1 MSRKI
6 LWNRKKELKNFPVC
20 IVWRKRLKVAEDYK
34 EIKNY
39 RLKNIRKVFKFYFDN
54 MLSNKR
60 DPKKEETSFSY
71 EGSERW
77 KNLKMNLT
85 QLIFSFTVKWTQYK
99 EEKNKR
105 CHSPIQGRQTQ
116 HCHLSCCYCL
126 CDQRY
131 RESSPKSEEWDTKG
145 KVVWNSQIPSRKVQ
159 RYFYLN
165 LSILIDLPPPPRP
178 VFNVSSKP
186 NFVLQK
192 DRVSA
197 TSIEDFMVIQL
208 EIFLA
213 LPYSGSSAKKVC
225 IFILTWNSSP
235 PSSPS
240 NILGSICREIFH
252 LTQPFLLNEEVTR
265 RNSAMTQ
272 CF

>member
-165 LSILIDLPPPPRP
+165 LSILIDLPPPPAPFLMFQVNLTSCYKRIAYRLRQLKILWS
-178 VFNVSSKP
+178 FNLKYS
-186 NFVLQK
+186 
-192 DRVSA
+192 
-197 TSIEDFMVIQL
+197 
-208 EIFLA
+208 
-213 LPYSGSSAKKVC
+213 LPYLIQVPVQKKCV
-225 IFILTWNSSP
+225 
-235 PSSPS
+235 
-240 NILGSICREIFH
+240 
-252 LTQPFLLNEEVTR
+252 FL
-265 RNSAMTQ
+265 
-272 CF
+272 F